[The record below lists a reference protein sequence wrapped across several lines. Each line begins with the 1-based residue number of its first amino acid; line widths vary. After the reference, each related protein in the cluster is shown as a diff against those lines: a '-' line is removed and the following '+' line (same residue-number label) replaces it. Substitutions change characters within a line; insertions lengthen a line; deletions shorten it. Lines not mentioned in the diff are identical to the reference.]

1 MRIGFEAKRI
11 FSNFTGLGNYG
22 RFIISALSE
31 HFPDNQYFL
40 YTPKLVSHPEIDP
53 ILAKSNVE
61 VVEPSGLFKKFSSL
75 WRSGGM
81 SMNDTTKQ
89 LDIFHGLSQELPF
102 GLPSH
107 VKKVV
112 TVHDLIF
119 IRFPEFYHS
128 WDVSIYKAKVSRAC
142 RQADAIV
149 AISEQTKHDLIE
161 FLKVEPEKIHVIYQG
176 CHPNFKRPV
185 SAEEIESVRRKY
197 DLPPRYILNVG
208 TIEERKNLLLI
219 LKALT
224 SLPESERLPLV
235 VVGRQ
240 TEYFQKIVEA
250 VKSFK
255 LESQVHFLHNA
266 AFTDFPAIY
275 KGASVFVY
283 PSVFEG
289 FGIPLV
295 EAIESGIPVITSQG
309 SCFSEAAGPSS
320 VYIDPKNSDS
330 LAQALSDMLR
340 DSEKRSKNVKASR
353 EYIKKFEPSAV
364 SRHLSSLYQKL

>member
-22 RFIISALSE
+22 RFIVSALAD
-31 HFPDNQYFL
+31 HFPDNEYFL
-40 YTPKLVSHPEIDP
+40 YTPKLISHPEVDP
-53 ILAKSNVE
+53 IVAKPNVQ
-61 VVEPSGLFKKFSSL
+61 VVEPSGLFKNFSSL
-75 WRSGGM
+75 WRTAGL
-81 SMNDTTKQ
+81 SMNDTTKA

-102 GLPSH
+102 GLPRQ

-128 WDVSIYKAKVSRAC
+128 WDVSIYKAKVSKAC
-142 RQADAIV
+142 READAIV
-149 AISEQTKHDLIE
+149 AISEQTKQDLIE
-161 FLKVEPEKIHVIYQG
+161 FLKVEPAKIHVIYQG
-176 CHPNFKRPV
+176 CHPNFKRNV
-185 SAEEIESVRRKY
+185 SDAEVETVRRKY
-197 DLPPRYILNVG
+197 GLPSKYILNVG

-219 LKALT
+219 LQALT
-224 SLPESERLPLV
+224 RMSESERLPLV

-240 TEYFQKIVEA
+240 TDYFEKIAEA
-250 VKSFK
+250 VRSFK
-255 LESQVHFLHNA
+255 LESQVRFLHNA
-266 AFTDFPAIY
+266 AFMDFPAIY

-295 EAIESGIPVITSQG
+295 EAIESGIPVITSKG

-320 VYIDPKNSDS
+320 IYIDPKNAES
-330 LAQALSDMLR
+330 LANALSEMLNNPDR
-340 DSEKRSKNVKASR
+340 ALKLVAESR
-353 EYIKKFEPSAV
+353 EYIKKFEPAEV
-364 SRHLSSLYQKL
+364 SSNLYSLYQRL